1 MMEKEIWADIAGYE
15 GMYRISSLG
24 NVLSLERKG
33 KDGRRVKEKILAKSC
48 DKDGYLAVTLYHNE
62 KPLKSVKIH
71 RLVAQAFI
79 PNPENKAQVN
89 HINGIKEDNTVFNL
103 EWNTPKENNIHAIE
117 SQLRKQGLRKGN
129 IEVYKDGVLRHTISS
144 LEQLRSLGLDHSK
157 VYKCLN
163 GHSKSHKGFTFKR
176 VLPEDS

>member
-1 MMEKEIWADIAGYE
+1 MEKEIWADIDGYQ
-15 GMYRISSLG
+15 GMYKISNLG
-24 NVLSLERKG
+24 NVLSLERRG
-33 KDGRRVKEKILAKSC
+33 KDGRKVKERLLAKSR

-62 KPLKSVKIH
+62 KPLKSAKIH

-89 HINGIKEDNTVFNL
+89 HINGIKEDNTISNL
-103 EWNTPKENNIHAIE
+103 EWNTAKENTTHAID

-129 IEVYKDGVLRHTISS
+129 IEVYKDGVLCNIISS
-144 LEQLRSLGLDHSK
+144 LEQLRSLGFDHSK

-163 GHSKSHKGFTFKR
+163 GRSKSHKGFTFKR
-176 VLPEDS
+176 ILQEE